1 MHEEQF
7 LISRGCPFSEAV
19 SLCHSLRKEQKL
31 DEFMRD
37 LQWPAEHVCHCGGVG
52 DCKDCPRR

>member
-31 DEFMRD
+31 DEFMKDVR
-37 LQWPAEHVCHCGGVG
+37 AEEQHACHCGKRCERCTCGL
-52 DCKDCPRR
+52 R

>member
-1 MHEEQF
+1 MYEEQF

-31 DEFMRD
+31 DEFMWE
-37 LQWPAEHVCHCGGVG
+37 LQRPAEHVCHCGGVG
-52 DCKDCPRR
+52 DCKDCPHR